1 MLERIAVPQVIVPVS
16 HWDRAA
22 LRAIAYARSISTDVT
37 VLVLLS
43 DGDAEGLR
51 RHVRATAH
59 DVPIVTR
66 TRDGLAAYLDERE
79 HADPER
85 PITVVLADLVP
96 KRPWSYPLHADAL
109 ALKVRLF
116 FRPNTVVVDVPY
128 HL

>member
-1 MLERIAVPQVIVPVS
+1 VLERIAVPQVIVPVS

-22 LRAIAYARSISTDVT
+22 MRAIAYARSISTDVT
-37 VLVLLS
+37 VLVLAV
-43 DGDAEGLR
+43 DGDAEGVIS
-51 RHVRATAH
+51 HVRASVR

-66 TRDGLAAYLDERE
+66 KAERLAAYLDERE
-79 HADPER
+79 RADPER

-109 ALKVRLF
+109 GLKVRLF
-116 FRPNTVVVDVPY
+116 FRPNTVVIDVPY

>member
-37 VLVLLS
+37 AVILAR
-43 DGDAEGLR
+43 DADAKALAL
-51 RHVRATAH
+51 HVRASAH
-59 DVPIVTR
+59 DIPLVMCR
-66 TRDGLAAYLDERE
+66 ADALATYLDERE
-79 HADPER
+79 RADPER

-109 ALKVRLF
+109 GLKLRLF
-116 FRPNTVVVDVPY
+116 FRPNTVVVDVTY